1 MPSAQ
6 IAAKILPPLLSLSR
20 DTVPNI
26 RFNAVKAL
34 GALVKLLDPA
44 VVNSK
49 IRPTLSQ
56 LTVDSDRDVSGFV

>member
-6 IAAKILPPLLSLSR
+6 IAAKILPPLLLLSR

-56 LTVDSDRDVSGFV
+56 LTVDSDRDVSCFV